1 MLLSNEKIKTIL
13 TVKEQHPQ
21 KIRKNNGSPWKV
33 EINRIIKKKCRK
45 PERKPLIGDE
55 N

>member
-33 EINRIIKKKCRK
+33 EINRIIKKNV
-45 PERKPLIGDE
+45 E
-55 N
+55 NQKENH